1 MSRKREQ
8 RAFYIRKEDSDR
20 IERCGK
26 HFGFVLEGGK
36 VNASATVKL
45 ALERLDETREAQE
58 NAARV
63 FLEGKENEEH
73 LREAFVSAMFLSG
86 GDRVRAR
93 ALLRITADEWIAIL
107 ERHPKLA
114 EKLARRWP
122 N

>member
-1 MSRKREQ
+1 MQRKKEQ
-8 RAFYIRKEDSDR
+8 RAFYIRQEDSDR

-45 ALERLDETREAQE
+45 ALEQLDETREAQE
-58 NAARV
+58 TAARI
-63 FLEGKENEEH
+63 FSEGKANEEH
-73 LREAFVSAMFLSG
+73 VREMFMSAMVLSG

-93 ALLRITADEWIAIL
+93 ALLRVTADEWIATL
-107 ERHPKLA
+107 ERNPGLA
-114 EKLARRWP
+114 AKLARRWP